1 MTATAYS
8 KNDLSDTQGSAIFK
22 GGGGSAR
29 KFRYHIEIITYFHYY
44 YKHHLQ

>member
-22 GGGGSAR
+22 GDGGGGRFR
-29 KFRYHIEIITYFHYY
+29 KKIPIPYRNYNLFS
-44 YKHHLQ
+44 LLL

>member
-22 GGGGSAR
+22 RGEGGSVR
-29 KFRYHIEIITYFHYY
+29 KFKYH
-44 YKHHLQ
+44 